1 MSPQAG
7 FVLKD
12 EIVPRLVSAIPHSVL
27 CVGSEDHKE
36 LIQDGI
42 TMAARMLDRVESQ
55 GKLGQISA
63 SNIAY
68 YTILHLKT
76 GRRANGSS
84 CVDVLGS
91 STQLNGTTRLKS
103 LQEVVS
109 ESETGDEIFELQDVI
124 SNNNEDPAIKAT
136 RKLDWDSLLSSLSKM
151 ERLVV
156 QCLSSGRTLR
166 EAGRSVGLSDSSM
179 QTYRRK
185 LALKII
191 EFMGGDIL
199 KDIAVQPNWKIGLNC
214 EQELLACRADRRH

>member
-42 TMAARMLDRVESQ
+42 TMAAKMLDRVERQ
-55 GKLGQISA
+55 GKMEQISA

-84 CVDVLGS
+84 TVDIMGT

-109 ESETGDEIFELQDVI
+109 ESEMGEEIFELQDVL
-124 SNNNEDPAIKAT
+124 SLDREDPAMKAT
-136 RKLDWDSLLSSLSKM
+136 RKMDWDSLLSSLNEM

-156 QCLSSGRTLR
+156 ECLSSGKTLR
-166 EAGRSVGLSDSSM
+166 EAGQSVGLSDSSM
-179 QTYRRK
+179 QTYRKK

-191 EFMGGDIL
+191 EIMGIDIL

-214 EQELLACRADRRH
+214 EQELLACRADRRN